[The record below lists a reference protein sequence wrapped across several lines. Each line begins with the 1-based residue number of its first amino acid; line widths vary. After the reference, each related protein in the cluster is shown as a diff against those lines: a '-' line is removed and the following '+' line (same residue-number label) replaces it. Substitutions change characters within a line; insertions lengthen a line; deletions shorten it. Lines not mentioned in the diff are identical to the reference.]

1 MNHDLIRALIVGLVC
16 LSIGLLLG
24 ARVGLLAQAHHYCGM
39 GGF

>member
-1 MNHDLIRALIVGLVC
+1 MNHDLKCALVSGLVC

-24 ARVGLLAQAHHYCGM
+24 ARAGLLAQAHHYCGM